1 MAEKE
6 NKNVSVDAEKPQKA
20 KKNVNAAN
28 KKPGFFKRIANW
40 FKGLKSEFK
49 KITWASRKSTFKS
62 FGIVLTI
69 VVISAVVIGLVDIGL
84 GAFFNFL
91 LEVIDVTP
99 NA

>member
-1 MAEKE
+1 MANKE
-6 NKNVSVDAEKPQKA
+6 NKNHSD
-20 KKNVNAAN
+20 KNVAN
-28 KKPGFFKRIANW
+28 KKPGLFARLKEF

-49 KITWASRKSTFKS
+49 KITWASRKSTFKN

-91 LEVIDVTP
+91 LDVIDITP
-99 NA
+99 TV

>member
-1 MAEKE
+1 MAELE
-6 NKNVSVDAEKPQKA
+6 NKNVSAKAEKPQKA
-20 KKNVNAAN
+20 KKNADG
-28 KKPGFFKRIANW
+28 KPGFFRRIANW

-49 KITWASRKSTFKS
+49 KITWASRKSTFKN

-91 LEVIDVTP
+91 LDVIDITP
-99 NA
+99 TV